1 MGRSKAQLITTMAHQ
16 MMSKDP
22 ATAQDVYGA
31 LREKGCYYLP
41 TVREITFAL
50 RTDKRFF
57 ELGKVK
63 VGSLVQQ
70 AVHMMYVYGDELILT
85 IINYK
90 SYTIW
95 TNNKI

>member
-16 MMSKDP
+16 MMSKEP

-63 VGSLVQQ
+63 VGSLVRSSSHD
-70 AVHMMYVYGDELILT
+70 VCLWGRID
-85 IINYK
+85 INY
-90 SYTIW
+90 
-95 TNNKI
+95 N

>member
-1 MGRSKAQLITTMAHQ
+1 MGRSKSELITKMAHK

-22 ATAQDVYGA
+22 ATAQDVYAA
-31 LREKGCYYLP
+31 LREQGCYYLP

-63 VGSLVQQ
+63 VGSLVRSRSHD
-70 AVHMMYVYGDELILT
+70 VCLWGRID
-85 IINYK
+85 INY
-90 SYTIW
+90 
-95 TNNKI
+95 N